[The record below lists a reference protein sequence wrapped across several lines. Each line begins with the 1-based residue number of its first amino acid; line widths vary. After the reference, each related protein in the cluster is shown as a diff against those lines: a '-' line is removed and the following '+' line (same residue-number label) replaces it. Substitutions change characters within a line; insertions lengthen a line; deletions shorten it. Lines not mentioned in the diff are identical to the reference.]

1 MMMQAAFDVVI
12 VGAGLSGLLCAH
24 ELQRLNH
31 SVVILESR
39 GRIGGRIYSSAC
51 GVDLGGSW
59 AWPGDS
65 LEVFALAKEL
75 SLPTAVPQRTDGNV
89 FQVRR
94 GGVAVRGEHGA
105 HVIPSG
111 PGAVRPGYAEMAK
124 RLSEGLTN
132 DVRLNSRVAA
142 IVHDEAEQKFKLT
155 IADSES
161 SISARKVV
169 VALPPAVMAKTIRFD
184 PPLDPAKMAKSLKTA
199 TWCGDWVKLSVE
211 FKSAFWRDVG
221 SSGIVTL
228 PGLPIEVFWEG
239 GPKSLVGLGVGP
251 GALEFARKHGDD
263 ASLRRFVLDALSS
276 VFPDLESQ
284 IVAVQMQA
292 WAFDSETFV
301 PDAFEREYGHPDLRS
316 PTPAGVFFAGTETER
331 HHGHVEGALVAGRR
345 TAKEVDAALRATKE
359 EL

>member
-1 MMMQAAFDVVI
+1 LMQAAFDVVI
-12 VGAGLSGLLCAH
+12 VGAGLSGLLCAN

-31 SVVILESR
+31 SVLLLESR
-39 GRIGGRIYSSAC
+39 GRIGGRIYSSAS

-65 LEVFALAKEL
+65 LQVFALAKEL
-75 SLPTAVPQRTDGNV
+75 SLPAAVPQITDGDA

-94 GGVAVRGEHGA
+94 DGVAVRGEHGA

-132 DVRLNSRVAA
+132 EVRLNSRVAA
-142 IVHDEAEQKFKLT
+142 IVQDGAERLKV
-155 IADSES
+155 IMADSES
-161 SISARKVV
+161 SVSARKVV

-184 PPLDPAKMAKSLKTA
+184 PPLDAAKLAKSLKTA

-211 FKSAFWRDVG
+211 CKSAFWRDVG

-239 GPKSLVGLGVGP
+239 GAKSLVGLGVGP
-251 GALEFARKHGDD
+251 RAIEFARKHGDD

-284 IVAVQMQA
+284 LVAVQIQA

-301 PDAFEREYGHPDLRS
+301 PDAFERDYGHPYLRS
-316 PTPAGVFFAGTETER
+316 PTPSGVHFAGTETER
-331 HHGHVEGALVAGRR
+331 HHGHVEGALAAGRR